1 MRRVFFSFAITFFCS
16 IFFLKVAEA
25 KPYYYPQLR
34 YVGSANE
41 AMGGVVVPF
50 TEEVGNSLM
59 NNPAGLA
66 RFSGY
71 RSEPM
76 NLNFIINGNSLS
88 NFSSTMF
95 KSFSLGGI
103 SGTMNGKP
111 ATPFGLG
118 FTNMTAFAWNGIA
131 LGFLLQEHSRAISDG
146 TNATYQVVSQF
157 IPAFGYAFGMA
168 RNVIRVG
175 YSLQYVNETS
185 GQVTAASNSNASF
198 LNGLN
203 KGGGLS
209 HNVSINL
216 ALPFTYL
223 PTFSIL
229 ARNLGGLHYSRTSL
243 LPRGTN
249 IAGVPPSQQMSI
261 DLGFDFQVRISGT
274 LKSHWFFEYKDAN
287 KHSSIPTTMERL
299 STGLDLNLSPAVAL
313 KAGMTGIAQF
323 SVGGSYRSEQSEIG
337 LNYYQERS
345 PFNSG
350 PAWETRFALQYKLLL
365 NQKARKEEGSLQQVG
380 SVR

>member
-1 MRRVFFSFAITFFCS
+1 MRAGIFPFIIAIVVSSFN
-16 IFFLKVAEA
+16 LNEVVA

-41 AMGGVVVPF
+41 AMGGVVLPY

-76 NLNFIINGNSLS
+76 NLNFVINSNSLS
-88 NFSSTMF
+88 NLSTTAL

-103 SGTMNGKP
+103 SGSMNGN
-111 ATPFGLG
+111 AASPFGFG
-118 FTNMTAFAWNGIA
+118 FTNMTAFAWNGLA
-131 LGFLLQEHSRAISDG
+131 LGFLLQEHARAISDG

-175 YSLQYVNETS
+175 YGLQYVNETS
-185 GQVTAASNSNASF
+185 GTATVPSNSSASF
-198 LNGLN
+198 LSGLN

-209 HNVSINL
+209 HQVSINL

-223 PTFSIL
+223 PTFSVIG
-229 ARNLGGLHYSRTSL
+229 RNLGGLHFSRTSL
-243 LPRGTN
+243 LPRGSN
-249 IAGVPPSQQMSI
+249 IAGTPPSQQMSI
-261 DLGFDFQVRISGT
+261 DLGFDFQIRISGT
-274 LKSHWFFEYKDAN
+274 LKSHWFFEYKDIN
-287 KHSSIPTTMERL
+287 HHSSIPTAMERL
-299 STGLDLNLSPAVAL
+299 STGLDLNLSPAVAV

-323 SVGGSYRSEQSEIG
+323 SVGGSYRSDQSEIG

-345 PFNSG
+345 PFNAG
-350 PAWETRFALQYKLLL
+350 PSWETRFALQYKLLL

-380 SVR
+380 SKR